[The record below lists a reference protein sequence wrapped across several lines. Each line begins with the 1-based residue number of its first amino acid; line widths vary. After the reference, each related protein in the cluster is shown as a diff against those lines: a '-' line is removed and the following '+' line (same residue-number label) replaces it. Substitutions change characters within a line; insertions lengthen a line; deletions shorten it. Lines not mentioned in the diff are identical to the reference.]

1 MLTPLAVHLEAPSM
15 WRPKMTL
22 SQYRTLGR
30 SGLAVSPLALGA
42 MTFGAS
48 RWGADKSGS
57 SAILDAYLEA
67 GGNFIDTA
75 DVYSGGQSEAFLG
88 DYVAERSLRDR
99 LVIATKSGF
108 GVSDHPHSGG
118 NGAKHVNTAVEGSLK
133 RLKTDFIDLYWMH
146 VWDMTTPVEE
156 SLQTLTNLVRSGKVR
171 YYGLSNVP
179 AWYASCLATL
189 AQAHGLPGPIALQ
202 FEYSLVERG
211 IEQEHIRMAGELG
224 LDIQPWSPLAGVVSL
239 DVV

>member
-1 MLTPLAVHLEAPSM
+1 
-15 WRPKMTL
+15 MTL

-179 AWYASCLATL
+179 AWYASRLATL
-189 AQAHGLPGPIALQ
+189 AQAHGLPGPIAL
-202 FEYSLVERG
+202 
-211 IEQEHIRMAGELG
+211 
-224 LDIQPWSPLAGVVSL
+224 
-239 DVV
+239 